1 MPYVRIPKD
10 LAKIKTKVAFNLT
23 KRQLICFGLAGA
35 IGIPTYL
42 LTRNVFGSTGA
53 VMCLLVT
60 SMPCFFFAMYEK
72 NGQPFEKVIKN
83 FIIYK
88 FKKPDIRPYRT
99 DNLYSAIEKQIE
111 LEKEVERIVGSEIKN
126 PSSKRQA
133 TVPKTKKAVS
143 GSGKKGK
150 NAR

>member
-1 MPYVRIPKD
+1 MFRFSRGHRYSNI
-10 LAKIKTKVAFNLT
+10 LT
-23 KRQLICFGLAGA
+23 YKKC
-35 IGIPTYL
+35 
-42 LTRNVFGSTGA
+42 FGSTGA

-111 LEKEVERIVGSEIKN
+111 LEKEVERIVGSENKN
-126 PSSKRQA
+126 PSSKRQT
-133 TVPKTKKAVS
+133 TVPKTKKTVS
-143 GSGKKGK
+143 GSGKKSK

>member
-23 KRQLICFGLAGA
+23 KRQLICFACAGA
-35 IGIPTYL
+35 VGIPTYL

-111 LEKEVERIVGSEIKN
+111 LEKEVERIVGSENKN
-126 PSSKRQA
+126 PSSKRQT
-133 TVPKTKKAVS
+133 TVLKAKKTVG
-143 GSGKKGK
+143 GSGKKSK

>member
-1 MPYVRIPKD
+1 
-10 LAKIKTKVAFNLT
+10 
-23 KRQLICFGLAGA
+23 
-35 IGIPTYL
+35 
-42 LTRNVFGSTGA
+42 
-53 VMCLLVT
+53 
-60 SMPCFFFAMYEK
+60 MYEK

-99 DNLYSAIEKQIE
+99 DNLYSAIEKQIK

-126 PSSKRQA
+126 PSSKRQT

>member
-23 KRQLICFGLAGA
+23 KRQLICFACAGA

-83 FIIYK
+83 YIIFK
-88 FKKPDIRPYRT
+88 FKKPDIRPYQT
-99 DNLYSAIEKQIE
+99 NNLYSAIEKQIE
-111 LEKEVERIVGSEIKN
+111 LNKEVEKIVGSENKN
-126 PSSKRQA
+126 PPSKKQA
-133 TVPKTKKAVS
+133 TVPKTKKAV
-143 GSGKKGK
+143 GRSGKKSK